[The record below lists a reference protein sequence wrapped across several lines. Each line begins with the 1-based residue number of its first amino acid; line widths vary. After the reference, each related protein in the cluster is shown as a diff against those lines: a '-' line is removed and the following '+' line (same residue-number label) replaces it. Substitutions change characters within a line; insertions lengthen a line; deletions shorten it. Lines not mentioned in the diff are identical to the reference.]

1 MLYFMKKSSTAPT
14 LAEVIFAAMDHIP
27 LGDELDLRARLKQLV
42 ADHAVSNVRREGGYF
57 QAYQIATVHQAE
69 RERSPREKERFHD
82 SFYFTENAQLAQAR
96 QEHHIRASLMPG
108 LLKYFPGAAQAGGV
122 SLAVPKT
129 RSYKLY
135 FMSDSKL
142 AHYLTILFTL
152 KESTN
157 KPLLHLNE
165 PYASL
170 LLRPER
176 SAFGKP
182 LEWQIPPTSL
192 F

>member
-1 MLYFMKKSSTAPT
+1 MKKLSTAPT

-27 LGDELDLRARLKQLV
+27 LGDELDLKARLKQLV
-42 ADHAVSNVRREGGYF
+42 TDHVVSNVRREGGYF

-69 RERSPREKERFHD
+69 RERFPGQKERFQD
-82 SFYFTENAQLAQAR
+82 SIYFTQNEPFALALHQ
-96 QEHHIRASLMPG
+96 HHIRASLMPG
-108 LLKYFPGAAQAGGV
+108 VLKYFPGAAQAGGV

-129 RSYKLY
+129 RSYKVH

-142 AHYLTILFTL
+142 AQYLTKIFTL
-152 KESTN
+152 KPGEN

-170 LLRPER
+170 LLRSDRP
-176 SAFGKP
+176 AFGRP